1 MVERGTGERLCLS
14 IYRYAKT
21 NNKYMKDQ
29 DKYKGLS
36 YRQYKGVNNS
46 YGRTISQKL
55 AVSNFKRVKVI
66 SKFDESFLKSHN
78 EEIDKGYFL
87 EADVQYPE
95 RLCDFHNYLPFSPER
110 MKIKRLEKLLANLH
124 DKTEYFIQLRN
135 LKQVLN
141 QGLVSQTLLTI
152 INFKQKAWLK
162 SYIDMDADLEKIK
175 SKMILKK
182 IFLS

>member
-1 MVERGTGERLCLS
+1 
-14 IYRYAKT
+14 
-21 NNKYMKDQ
+21 
-29 DKYKGLS
+29 
-36 YRQYKGVNNS
+36 
-46 YGRTISQKL
+46 
-55 AVSNFKRVKVI
+55 
-66 SKFDESFLKSHN
+66 
-78 EEIDKGYFL
+78 
-87 EADVQYPE
+87 
-95 RLCDFHNYLPFSPER
+95 

-141 QGLVSQTLLTI
+141 QGLVSQTLLRI

>member
-1 MVERGTGERLCLS
+1 MVERGIGERLCHS

-78 EEIDKGYFL
+78 EESIKDIFL
-87 EADVQYPE
+87 
-95 RLCDFHNYLPFSPER
+95 
-110 MKIKRLEKLLANLH
+110 KLTFN
-124 DKTEYFIQLRN
+124 I
-135 LKQVLN
+135 LKDYV
-141 QGLVSQTLLTI
+141 TFTI
-152 INFKQKAWLK
+152 IYHFHPK
-162 SYIDMDADLEKIK
+162 E
-175 SKMILKK
+175 
-182 IFLS
+182 